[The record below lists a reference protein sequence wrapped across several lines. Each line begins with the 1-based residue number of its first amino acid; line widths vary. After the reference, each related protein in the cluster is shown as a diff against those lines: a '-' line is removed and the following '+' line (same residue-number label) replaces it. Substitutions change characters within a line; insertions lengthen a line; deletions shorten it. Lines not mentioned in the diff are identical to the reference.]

1 MRKLI
6 IALILF
12 LLLLM
17 SVTQIEAKQIEL
29 ARTIAISIQELCHDC
44 VIYVTQYEYEIIE
57 ETDEY
62 LYTTGELNYRAKPD
76 INSEVYGTLSAGT
89 EVYRMGVCR
98 NGWSK
103 CLISN
108 IECYVSTDY
117 LTTEKPVVQQMYSY
131 SEYSPSDLM
140 TMGVIYWGDWRF
152 TWYSENVLPGG
163 GLSIPGRWSDG
174 NFVRDCDN
182 YICVASSDL
191 SKGTVL
197 ETPWGMAKVYDC
209 GCASGTIDI
218 YTSW

>member
-6 IALILF
+6 IAILI
-12 LLLLM
+12 
-17 SVTQIEAKQIEL
+17 SVLPLSSLDISGIIT
-29 ARTIAISIQELCHDC
+29 TIATSVQEIGQNC
-44 VIYVTQYEYEIIE
+44 IEYLVQCESEVVE
-57 ETDEY
+57 ETSDY
-62 LYTTGELNYRAKPD
+62 LYTTSELNYRAEPN
-76 INSEVYGTLSAGT
+76 INSEIYGTLPIST
-89 EVYRMGVCR
+89 EVYRLGICR

-117 LTTEKPVVQQMYSY
+117 LTAEKPVIQQLQTY
-131 SEYSPSDLM
+131 SEYSPDDLM
-140 TMGVIYWGDWRF
+140 MMGVIYWGGWRF

-163 GLSIPGRWSDG
+163 GLDIPGRWSDG

-191 SKGTVL
+191 PKGTII
-197 ETPWGMAKVYDC
+197 ETPWGTAKVYDC
-209 GCASGTIDI
+209 GCASGTIDV

>member
-6 IALILF
+6 IAILI
-12 LLLLM
+12 
-17 SVTQIEAKQIEL
+17 SVLSLSSFDISNIINTS
-29 ARTIAISIQELCHDC
+29 AISIRETCQKCAEYL
-44 VIYVTQYEYEIIE
+44 VQYESEIIE
-57 ETDEY
+57 ETSEY
-62 LYTTGELNYRAKPD
+62 LYTTNELNYRAEPNV
-76 INSEVYGTLSAGT
+76 NSEIYGTLPIGT
-89 EVYRMGVCR
+89 EVYRFGICR

-117 LTTEKPVVQQMYSY
+117 LTAEKPVIQQSQTY
-131 SEYSPSDLM
+131 SEYSPNDLM
-140 TMGVIYWGDWRF
+140 MMGVIYWGGWRF

-163 GLSIPGRWSDG
+163 GLDIPGRWSDG

-191 SKGTVL
+191 PKGTII
-197 ETPWGMAKVYDC
+197 ETPWGTAKVYDC
-209 GCASGTIDI
+209 GCASGTIDV